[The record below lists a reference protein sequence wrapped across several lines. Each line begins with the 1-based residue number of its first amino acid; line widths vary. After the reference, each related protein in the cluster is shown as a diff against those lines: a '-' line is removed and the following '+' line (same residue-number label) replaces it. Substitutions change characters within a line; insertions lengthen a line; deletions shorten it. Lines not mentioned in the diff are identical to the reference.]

1 MRVPA
6 ALSLLALLSA
16 CDDGSDP
23 QIAALEAELAEVV
36 AVNEEI
42 RSRLSIAEDALAQQ
56 AEELA
61 AITGTVDLTE
71 LSERVSALE
80 DDVDSLAADVDAIE
94 AAGYVT
100 ESWVLAQG
108 YGEAADIAALEADL
122 AANIADTNNNTA
134 ALTAHDTLLSA
145 NAVAI
150 SSNTAAIST
159 NQTNIAAN
167 TSSLSSLSST
177 VSSLSSTVS
186 TLSGTV
192 SGLSTTVTGLS
203 SSVTS
208 LSGDLS
214 DLQSDVSALDG
225 ELSSLSGDVSDI
237 ESSVSTLDAD
247 LDAIDASVADLES
260 DTSCPSDMADAG
272 GYCIDINEN
281 SAQSWQAQ
289 AIQCQSEGKRMC
301 SLAEWIGA
309 CNDRSALGLSNML
322 DGDFEYV
329 DEYWVMNYTNGNYYS
344 SYVSA
349 GNDSCGRIYYSG
361 WACTNSSC
369 YDTTNA
375 CDSYVSRCCL

>member
-71 LSERVSALE
+71 LSERVSAL
-80 DDVDSLAADVDAIE
+80 VDSLAADVEAIE

-260 DTSCPSDMADAG
+260 ETSCPSDMADAG
-272 GYCIDINEN
+272 GFCIDVDEN
-281 SAQSWQAQ
+281 TSQSWQAH
-289 AIQCQSEGKRMC
+289 ANQCQSEGKRMC

-329 DEYWVMNYTNGNYYS
+329 DEYWVMNYTNGNYYQ
-344 SYVSA
+344 SYVSV

-361 WACTNSSC
+361 WGCTNSSC
-369 YDTTNA
+369 YDTTNVGG
-375 CDSYVSRCCL
+375 SYVSRCCL